1 MIRKSLYMKISCLL
15 LLTAAIPFLISNTI
29 TYFSTARALEDNMIH
44 TNLSLMQQGVEH
56 TISYMNE
63 LEALSL
69 QWYFDKALFQLLE
82 KKSLNYEETTYLEN
96 KMISLLYS
104 REELQAIS
112 YYSNQNGM
120 NYKRTKEPIDGKY
133 MEKQAMVEEKLRERF
148 LFIETATV
156 GDEVVLYVHRKL
168 VDMPKGEILGYLTL
182 EFSYEQLELIQSRLL
197 DQSNEQLYVLY
208 NQADEFTVL
217 YQTAKHERGA
227 KLDKALEPALSQEK
241 TTSYRHIELQKIKG
255 LSLSIH
261 SEEEGKSYIMI
272 KFIPKK
278 NITARAQESL
288 YMILVV
294 QFVTLLLIILLAM
307 VVSFSIISP
316 IRGLIRNIGR
326 VEKGIFKIDNFKAR
340 EDEIGLLEKRFQVMV
355 LALKDL
361 ILKQYKHRIELT
373 TSQLKVLQAQI
384 NPHFLNN
391 ILQTIGTYALK
402 QGVPQIQE
410 RISELGAILRYS
422 MDMREEIVEFEKE
435 IAHIQDY
442 LSLQKS
448 RYQDRL
454 YYFIESSE
462 DTRHIKVPKMILQP
476 LVENCIVH
484 GIEEELGT
492 GFIHVSSVRY
502 DHFLIIKIIDSG
514 KGIEAMQ
521 ISKIHQQHSR
531 NQVHSE
537 EEGIGLMNVL
547 NRLSLAYG
555 EHFTWSMTSV
565 PYVETMIELRIPLDR
580 G

>member
-29 TYFSTARALEDNMIH
+29 TYYSTARTLEENMIH

-56 TISYMNE
+56 TIRYMNE
-63 LEALSL
+63 LEAISL
-69 QWYFDKALFQLLE
+69 QWYFDSALFQLMK

-112 YYSNQNGM
+112 YYSKQNGM
-120 NYKRTKEPIDGKY
+120 NYIRTKDPIDSKY
-133 MEKQAMVEEKLRERF
+133 LEKQALVEEKLRERY

-156 GDEVVLYVHRKL
+156 GDEVVLYVHRKF
-168 VDMPKGEILGYLTL
+168 VDMPKGEVLGYLTL
-182 EFSYEQLELIQSRLL
+182 EFSYEQLDLIQTRLI
-197 DQSNEQLYVLY
+197 DQSNEQLFVLF
-208 NQADEFTVL
+208 NQADKLTVL
-217 YQTAKHERGA
+217 YQTAMHERGA
-227 KLDKALEPALSQEK
+227 KLDKSIETALSQEK
-241 TTSYRHIELQKIKG
+241 TTGYSQIVLQKIKG
-255 LSLSIH
+255 LSLSVH
-261 SEEEGKSYIMI
+261 SEEEGKSYII
-272 KFIPKK
+272 VKFIPKQ
-278 NITARAQESL
+278 NITARAQEPL

-307 VVSFSIISP
+307 VVSYSIISP
-316 IRGLIRNIGR
+316 IRGLIRNMGR

-355 LALKDL
+355 LALQDL

-391 ILQTIGTYALK
+391 VLQTIGTYALK
-402 QGVPQIQE
+402 HGVPQIQE

-422 MDMREEIVEFEKE
+422 MDMREENVAFEKE
-435 IAHIQDY
+435 IVHIQDY

-448 RYQDRL
+448 RYQERL
-454 YYFIESSE
+454 HYFIESNA

-476 LVENCIVH
+476 LVENCIIH
-484 GIEEELGT
+484 GIEGGSGT
-492 GFIHVSSVRY
+492 GFIHVTSAK
-502 DHFLIIKIIDSG
+502 HGLFLIIKIIDSG
-514 KGIEAMQ
+514 KGLKAKELMQ
-521 ISKIHQQHSR
+521 IHQQFNS
-531 NQVHSE
+531 NQVHSDR
-537 EEGIGLMNVL
+537 EGIGLMNVL

-555 EHFTWSMTSV
+555 EHFTWNMTSV